1 MYQEIAA
8 WKMIGTGMAG
18 GLQAVTRMPESASEI
33 VLQMFARNRALQDL
47 PVLPGLMS
55 QSLLKTEELTLVL
68 SVSIS

>member
-8 WKMIGTGMAG
+8 WKMTGTGMA